1 MKKLKPYWFLEDPL
15 DTEHKYYVLMD
26 FLQKIKKNKSKSAF
40 VKNFSYL
47 LTIQKDLI
55 EFDKASE
62 LTQRTMMGMADV
74 EKDKFYN
81 MLDKN
86 LDNIDEINSIVKNSI
101 SVIENFLKENDSMVI
116 LYNSLVQLETYVN
129 RYNLWDHGFI
139 VIRKNGEK
147 YMKVFSWVF
156 SIVKLSGKE
165 SVALLLSEMLN
176 PLCETTS
183 EIKEIKGFL
192 KTNIK
197 DYAEKLDCLIVADIN
212 PGIDM
217 ESGTEIVKEKS
228 VQIIVERFK
237 GS

>member
-15 DTEHKYYVLMD
+15 DTEHKYYILMD
-26 FLQKIKKNKSKSAF
+26 FLCRIKKNKSKSTF
-40 VKNFSYL
+40 VKNFSHL
-47 LTIQKDLI
+47 LTIQRNLI
-55 EFDKASE
+55 EFDKESE

-74 EKDKFYN
+74 EKDKFYT
-81 MLDKN
+81 MLDRN
-86 LDNIDEINSIVKNSI
+86 LDNIEEINSIVKNSI
-101 SVIENFLKENDSMVI
+101 RVIEDFLNENNSMTI
-116 LYNSLVQLETYVN
+116 LYNSLVQLETYAN

-176 PLCETTS
+176 PLCETTK

-217 ESGTEIVKEKS
+217 ESGTDIVKEKS
-228 VQIIVERFK
+228 VQIIIERFK